1 MTYRLHMISPST
13 GTITEGRK
21 TVGWV
26 KKDGETW
33 VATMNAFKATGSTSA
48 AAFHELFRQRRET
61 FAKQAGFADYAAQL
75 AAHNAEVRS
84 TVAKLNSDLAA
95 VGLPPAFR
103 VRNRRVRV

>member
-33 VATMNAFKATGSTSA
+33 VATMNAFKAT
-48 AAFHELFRQRRET
+48 
-61 FAKQAGFADYAAQL
+61 
-75 AAHNAEVRS
+75 
-84 TVAKLNSDLAA
+84 
-95 VGLPPAFR
+95 
-103 VRNRRVRV
+103 